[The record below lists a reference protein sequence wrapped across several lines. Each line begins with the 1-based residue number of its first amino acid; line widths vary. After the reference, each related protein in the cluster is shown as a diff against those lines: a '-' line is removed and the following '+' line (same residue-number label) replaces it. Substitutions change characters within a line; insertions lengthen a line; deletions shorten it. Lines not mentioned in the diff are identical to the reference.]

1 MILQLLKKLRTTLR
15 KHPQANL
22 TDAVHSHQTTGASL
36 YHPSSAKRRF
46 SKSTSPFLHPAS
58 TLGVSVA
65 MACILPSQA
74 ATAQQFQKPVLPGE
88 TAQSTTEIGMMP
100 SNRLRNTAYSQ
111 APRALA
117 APTTITQPPAAAA
130 IPTTDSAPGNTS
142 KTQTDSRQVSYNTF
156 APPVHIQPTA
166 TTTASAQV
174 QYRKFSD
181 QTELPTS
188 NNIATPPRRAAVDS
202 IYNAPIQS
210 LKNSVNKDKSTPQ
223 RMLIAKSVA
232 SPKASRT
239 EVQRRRPS
247 TATPQK
253 PQRENAIAKFQNQIT
268 NFLYTPAVPSQRTN
282 NRTSANARPRYSPQP
297 TRSNGRSAGRRKATS
312 NAAPPQTRRVSST
325 QPGRATDP
333 GVQYAYSNENSSNSP
348 TSVQNAVQQVTMV
361 EPTQDPFNDESVE
374 LPPAERIVVEQ
385 TLGRF
390 IPNQESAAAFQQPE
404 SSQPKPDPSTMSQIS
419 VLNRGNNS
427 DSSASPIVIQNN
439 QDLGRFKKPTQDPAI
454 EELPAPN
461 SDFDFDFGTSQRPS
475 ISSLQ
480 NCDDFRAEL
489 LDGSIKDIALDLSP
503 LPGRNRSL
511 YQTEARDWIDRDGN
525 VVATGTMVDLRRG
538 YVIIESALGTEKIP
552 YAKLSDPDW
561 ATISQFWQLPEL
573 CSAGNQGSA
582 ARNWSPQTYAWQASA
597 LCHKPLYFENVQ
609 LERYGHTHGP
619 LRQPI
624 HSVAH
629 FFVSLVT
636 VPYQTGIHPV
646 NECQYAL
653 GFYRPGDCAP
663 WLKDPIPFSLNGA
676 VRQAL
681 VTTGVAVIP

>member
-1 MILQLLKKLRTTLR
+1 
-15 KHPQANL
+15 
-22 TDAVHSHQTTGASL
+22 
-36 YHPSSAKRRF
+36 
-46 SKSTSPFLHPAS
+46 
-58 TLGVSVA
+58 
-65 MACILPSQA
+65 MACILPSQV

-88 TAQSTTEIGMMP
+88 TAQSTTELGMMP

-111 APRALA
+111 ASRALA
-117 APTTITQPPAAAA
+117 APTTTTQPADAAA
-130 IPTTDSAPGNTS
+130 IPTTDSAPRNIS

-210 LKNSVNKDKSTPQ
+210 LKNSVNKGRSTPQ

-232 SPKASRT
+232 SPGASRT

-247 TATPQK
+247 TATPPE
-253 PQRENAIAKFQNQIT
+253 PQRENAITKFQNQIT

-282 NRTSANARPRYSPQP
+282 NRTSANSRPRYSPQP
-297 TRSNGRSAGRRKATS
+297 TRSNGGSAGRRKATS
-312 NAAPPQTRRVSST
+312 NTTPPQTRRVSST
-325 QPGRATDP
+325 QPERATDP

-374 LPPAERIVVEQ
+374 LPPAERIIVEQ

-390 IPNQESAAAFQQPE
+390 NPKQESAAAFQQPE

-439 QDLGRFKKPTQDPAI
+439 QDLGGFKKPTQDPAI

-461 SDFDFDFGTSQRPS
+461 SDFDFGTSQRPS

-525 VVATGTMVDLRRG
+525 VVATGTMIDLRRG
-538 YVIIESALGTEKIP
+538 YVIIKSALGTEKIP

>member
-1 MILQLLKKLRTTLR
+1 
-15 KHPQANL
+15 
-22 TDAVHSHQTTGASL
+22 
-36 YHPSSAKRRF
+36 
-46 SKSTSPFLHPAS
+46 
-58 TLGVSVA
+58 
-65 MACILPSQA
+65 
-74 ATAQQFQKPVLPGE
+74 
-88 TAQSTTEIGMMP
+88 
-100 SNRLRNTAYSQ
+100 
-111 APRALA
+111 
-117 APTTITQPPAAAA
+117 
-130 IPTTDSAPGNTS
+130 
-142 KTQTDSRQVSYNTF
+142 
-156 APPVHIQPTA
+156 
-166 TTTASAQV
+166 
-174 QYRKFSD
+174 
-181 QTELPTS
+181 
-188 NNIATPPRRAAVDS
+188 
-202 IYNAPIQS
+202 
-210 LKNSVNKDKSTPQ
+210 
-223 RMLIAKSVA
+223 
-232 SPKASRT
+232 
-239 EVQRRRPS
+239 
-247 TATPQK
+247 
-253 PQRENAIAKFQNQIT
+253 
-268 NFLYTPAVPSQRTN
+268 
-282 NRTSANARPRYSPQP
+282 
-297 TRSNGRSAGRRKATS
+297 
-312 NAAPPQTRRVSST
+312 
-325 QPGRATDP
+325 
-333 GVQYAYSNENSSNSP
+333 
-348 TSVQNAVQQVTMV
+348 MV

-390 IPNQESAAAFQQPE
+390 IPNQESAAAFQPPE

-461 SDFDFDFGTSQRPS
+461 SDFDFGTSQRPS

-525 VVATGTMVDLRRG
+525 VVATGTMIDLRRG

>member
-1 MILQLLKKLRTTLR
+1 
-15 KHPQANL
+15 
-22 TDAVHSHQTTGASL
+22 
-36 YHPSSAKRRF
+36 
-46 SKSTSPFLHPAS
+46 
-58 TLGVSVA
+58 
-65 MACILPSQA
+65 MACILPSPA

-88 TAQSTTEIGMMP
+88 TAQSTTELGMMP
-100 SNRLRNTAYSQ
+100 STRPRNTAYSQ

-130 IPTTDSAPGNTS
+130 IPTTDFASRNPS
-142 KTQTDSRQVSYNTF
+142 QTQSDSRQVSYNTF

-166 TTTASAQV
+166 TTTAPVQV

-210 LKNSVNKDKSTPQ
+210 LKNSVNKGKSTPQ

-239 EVQRRRPS
+239 EPQRRRPS
-247 TATPQK
+247 TAMPQK

-282 NRTSANARPRYSPQP
+282 NRTSANSRPRYSPQP

-312 NAAPPQTRRVSST
+312 NATPPQSRRVSST
-325 QPGRATDP
+325 QQERATDP
-333 GVQYAYSNENSSNSP
+333 GVQYAYSNENSSNLS

-419 VLNRGNNS
+419 VLNRGKNS
-427 DSSASPIVIQNN
+427 DSSASPIVMQNN
-439 QDLGRFKKPTQDPAI
+439 QDLGGFKKPTQDPAI

-461 SDFDFDFGTSQRPS
+461 SDFDFGTSQRPS

-511 YQTEARDWIDRDGN
+511 YQTKARDWIDRDGN
-525 VVATGTMVDLRRG
+525 VVATGTMIDLRRG

>member
-1 MILQLLKKLRTTLR
+1 
-15 KHPQANL
+15 
-22 TDAVHSHQTTGASL
+22 
-36 YHPSSAKRRF
+36 
-46 SKSTSPFLHPAS
+46 KSTSPFLHPAS

>member
-1 MILQLLKKLRTTLR
+1 
-15 KHPQANL
+15 
-22 TDAVHSHQTTGASL
+22 
-36 YHPSSAKRRF
+36 
-46 SKSTSPFLHPAS
+46 
-58 TLGVSVA
+58 

-325 QPGRATDP
+325 PPGRATAP

-461 SDFDFDFGTSQRPS
+461 SDFDFGTSQRPS

>member
-22 TDAVHSHQTTGASL
+22 TDAVHSHQTTGTPF
-36 YHPSSAKRRF
+36 YHSPSAKRRF

-65 MACILPSQA
+65 MACILPSQV

-88 TAQSTTEIGMMP
+88 TAQSTTELGMMP
-100 SNRLRNTAYSQ
+100 SNRLRNTAYPQ

-117 APTTITQPPAAAA
+117 APTTTTQPAAAAA
-130 IPTTDSAPGNTS
+130 IPTTDFASRDIS

-166 TTTASAQV
+166 TTTAPVQV

-210 LKNSVNKDKSTPQ
+210 LKNSVNKGRSTPQ

-232 SPKASRT
+232 SPRASRT

-247 TATPQK
+247 TATPPE
-253 PQRENAIAKFQNQIT
+253 PQRENAITKFQNQIT

-282 NRTSANARPRYSPQP
+282 NRTSFNSRSGYSPP
-297 TRSNGRSAGRRKATS
+297 TKQSNGRSAGRRKATS
-312 NAAPPQTRRVSST
+312 NATPPQTRRVSSM
-325 QPGRATDP
+325 QPERATDP

-374 LPPAERIVVEQ
+374 LPPAERIIVEQ

-390 IPNQESAAAFQQPE
+390 NPKQESAAAFQQPE

-419 VLNRGNNS
+419 VLNRGSNS

-439 QDLGRFKKPTQDPAI
+439 QDLGGFKKPTQDPAI

-461 SDFDFDFGTSQRPS
+461 SDFDFGTSQRPS

-525 VVATGTMVDLRRG
+525 VVATGTMIDLRRG